1 MTLRPVQLGL
11 LLVEVERGGAA
22 DHAGL
27 RAGDV
32 LLGQLGDLHAAL
44 DSGKDAVR
52 VRFLRDDTR
61 RVRETTVLVGA
72 RVEAAA

>member
-1 MTLRPVQLGL
+1 
-11 LLVEVERGGAA
+11 
-22 DHAGL
+22 
-27 RAGDV
+27 V

-44 DSGKDAVR
+44 DSGKDTVR
-52 VRFLRDDTR
+52 VRFLRGDTR